1 MADIEIKDKGGG
13 KGRSKKLPTR
23 VDFTPM
29 VDLGFLLITFF
40 MLATTLS
47 KPQAM
52 ELNVPAKDEE
62 DDSEKPVTKASKT
75 LTLILGENDTLFYYL
90 FPTGNEDEPET
101 NFIDFSVPKN
111 LEPIIYDRQNFVEK
125 HFGDKEELVVLIKA
139 MSSAKYKNMVNILD
153 EMSITN
159 VKRYALVDFLTVD
172 SMIIYG
178 LTEDDLKQ

>member
-1 MADIEIKDKGGG
+1 MADIEVKDKGGG

-52 ELNVPAKDEE
+52 ELNVPAKE
-62 DDSEKPVTKASKT
+62 EKPEDTTVIKESKA
-75 LTLILGENDTLFYYL
+75 LTLILGENDTLYYYI
-90 FPTGNEDEPET
+90 GVKEPQV

-111 LEPIIYDRQNFVEK
+111 VEAVIYDRQNAVQRQY
-125 HFGDKEELVVLIKA
+125 GDKDELVVLIKA
-139 MSSAKYKNMVNILD
+139 MAASKYKNMVNVLD

-159 VKRYALVDFLTVD
+159 TKRYALVDFTEAD

-178 LTEDDLKQ
+178 LFKEE

>member
-1 MADIEIKDKGGG
+1 MSDVEIKDKGDG
-13 KGRSKKLPTR
+13 KARSKKIPTR

-52 ELNVPAKDEE
+52 ELNVPAKE
-62 DDSEKPVTKASKT
+62 DKPEDQAEVKASKV
-75 LTLILGENDTLFYYL
+75 LTLVLGPDDSLYYYHGVGDTMVV
-90 FPTGNEDEPET
+90 GS
-101 NFIDFSVPKN
+101 IDFSLPKN
-111 LEPIIYDRQNFVEK
+111 VEPIIYERQEFVQYL
-125 HFGDKEELVVLIKA
+125 HQDKDEMIVLIKA
-139 MSSAKYKNMVNILD
+139 MSASRYRNMVNVLD

-159 VKRYALVDFLTVD
+159 TKRYALVDFIEAD

-178 LTEDDLKQ
+178 LVAEE

>member
-1 MADIEIKDKGGG
+1 MADIEVKDKGGG
-13 KGRSKKLPTR
+13 KGRSKKIPTR

-52 ELNVPAKDEE
+52 ELNVPAKE
-62 DDSEKPVTKASKT
+62 EKPEDTTVIKESKA
-75 LTLILGENDTLFYYL
+75 LTLILGENDTLYYYI
-90 FPTGNEDEPET
+90 GVKEPQV

-111 LEPIIYDRQNFVEK
+111 VESVIYDRQNAVQRQY
-125 HFGDKEELVVLIKA
+125 GDKDELVVLIKA
-139 MSSAKYKNMVNILD
+139 MAASKYKNMVNILD
-153 EMSITN
+153 EMTITN
-159 VKRYALVDFLTVD
+159 TKRYALVDFTEAD

-178 LTEDDLKQ
+178 LFKEEE